1 MATAN
6 PVREDNYELELSR
19 VRNKIVTTFRELTE
33 CLKERERVLLRELDD
48 TLACYLSYKLESE
61 KTREKK
67 TALEHTKSLIAQQ
80 TNLSP
85 IQNVHEDIITRLNAE
100 LDAIEIPKQPQ
111 MKYFVC
117 KRDIL
122 DETKRL
128 GELINREQTE
138 VDYKSKINPVMSV
151 CKFNTGFTDLSGPLA
166 VTVDNANG
174 NIFVADTWNCCVKVF
189 DDSGK
194 SIYKFGDEKSEGK
207 MYEPLG
213 LSIRRNHILVS
224 QSNHCILNYQLNGK
238 FISRIGKSGKGKLE
252 FRYPRG
258 LTFDHNGDLYIC
270 DYNNNR
276 VQILTQEFVYKDQFG
291 QNSLKKPRDVKL
303 TRRFIYIIDR
313 SNPCLHLFDYN
324 LILQKSVLSRGA
336 GLQLIDSRSCYVDSS
351 DNIIIPDNRVRHGF
365 IFIFNPEFELIH
377 TISIS
382 CPNAVT
388 VDIHGRLIVLCGS
401 ETGGDKLL
409 YIF

>member
-6 PVREDNYELELSR
+6 PVIEDNYELELSR

-48 TLACYLSYKLESE
+48 TLACYLSYKLECE

-67 TALEHTKSLIAQQ
+67 IALEHTKSFIAQQ
-80 TNLSP
+80 PNLSP
-85 IQNVHEDIITRLNAE
+85 IHNVHEDFMTRLNTE

-111 MKYFVC
+111 MKCFVC
-117 KRDIL
+117 NSDIL
-122 DETKRL
+122 DETKKL

-138 VDYKSKINPVMSV
+138 VDYKSKINPVISV
-151 CKFNTGFTDLSGPLA
+151 CKLGSEFNDLYGPRG

-174 NIFVADTWNCCVKVF
+174 NIFVADTYNSCVKVF
-189 DDSGK
+189 DDSGEI
-194 SIYKFGDEKSEGK
+194 IYKFGDEEGEGK
-207 MYEPLG
+207 MNKPQG
-213 LSIRRNHILVS
+213 LSIHGNNILIS

-238 FISRIGKSGKGKLE
+238 FISRIGKSDNGKLE
-252 FRYPRG
+252 FNYPRG

-276 VQILTQEFVYKDQFG
+276 VQILTQEFVFKDRFG
-291 QNSLKKPRDVKL
+291 QNFLKKPLDVKQ
-303 TRRFIYIIDR
+303 TRRYIYILDE

-324 LILQKSVLSRGA
+324 LILRKSVLSRGV
-336 GLQLIDSRSCYVDSS
+336 GLQLIDPLSCYIDTS
-351 DNIIIPDNRVRHGF
+351 DNILIADYHGS
-365 IFIFNPEFELIH
+365 ICIFNPEFELIH
-377 TISIS
+377 RISIS

-388 VDIHGRLIVLCGS
+388 VDIHGRIIVVSG
-401 ETGGDKLL
+401 GGDKRL

>member
-6 PVREDNYELELSR
+6 PIREDNYELDLSR
-19 VRNKIVTTFRELTE
+19 VRIKIVTTFRELTE

-61 KTREKK
+61 KMREKK

-85 IQNVHEDIITRLNAE
+85 IQNVHEDFMTRLNTE

-117 KRDIL
+117 NSDIL
-122 DETKRL
+122 DETKKL

-151 CKFNTGFTDLSGPLA
+151 CKYGRGFNDLYGPLA
-166 VTVDNANG
+166 VTVDNTNG
-174 NIFVADTWNCCVKVF
+174 DIFVADTGNSCVKVF

-194 SIYKFGDEKSEGK
+194 IIYKFGDEEGEGK
-207 MYEPLG
+207 MNKPQSV
-213 LSIRRNHILVS
+213 SIHGNNILIS
-224 QSNHCILNYQLNGK
+224 QFNNCILNYQLNGK
-238 FISRIGKSGKGKLE
+238 FISRIGKSGDGKLE
-252 FRYPRG
+252 FNNPYG

-276 VQILTQEFVYKDQFG
+276 VQILTQEFVFKDQFG

-303 TRRFIYIIDR
+303 TRRYIYIIDE

-324 LILQKSVLSRGA
+324 LIQQKSVLSRGA
-336 GLQLIDSRSCYVDSS
+336 GLQLIYPRSCCIDSS
-351 DNIIIPDNRVRHGF
+351 DNILIPDNHGS
-365 IFIFNPEFELIH
+365 ICIFNPEFELIH
-377 TISIS
+377 RIPIS
-382 CPNAVT
+382 CPSAVT
-388 VDIHGRLIVLCGS
+388 VDIHGRIIVVCSG
-401 ETGGDKLL
+401 GGDKRL
-409 YIF
+409 YTF